1 MPRPLLLLA
10 AAGTM
15 VAATSLV
22 LAQQANPKPAGH
34 AHVPGMTHD
43 APAPS
48 DASVPRQAG
57 QAAYAAIAEIVG
69 ILESDPAT
77 DWSRVNL
84 EALRQ
89 HLIDMDEV
97 TLRAAVTTQPVEGGI
112 EVLATGTGRTAEA
125 IRRMTRSHAKALAGT
140 SEYRM
145 TVEDAPGGARV
156 RIVAAP
162 GGAAQVETR
171 IRGLGFIGILTS
183 DNHHAPH
190 HLALARGVP
199 MEGHA
204 GRD

>member
-1 MPRPLLLLA
+1 MPRFPLLLA
-10 AAGTM
+10 AAGAV
-15 VAATSLV
+15 VAAASIA
-22 LAQQANPKPAGH
+22 LAQQARPRTADH

-43 APAPS
+43 EAAPS
-48 DASVPRQAG
+48 GVSVPRQAG
-57 QAAYAAIAEIVG
+57 QSAYAAIAEIVG

-77 DWSRVNL
+77 DWSKVDF

-97 TLRAAVTTQPVEGGI
+97 TLRAVVTTQPAEGGI
-112 EVLATGTGRTAEA
+112 EALVTGTGRTPEA
-125 IRRMTRSHAKALAGT
+125 IRRMSRSHAKALAGT

-145 TVEDAPGGARV
+145 TVEDIPSGARV

-162 GGAAQVETR
+162 GAAAQAETR

-183 DNHHAPH
+183 GDHHAPH
-190 HLALARGVP
+190 HLALARGDA

-204 GRD
+204 H